1 MDEQQ
6 NVTVRDLVQNTALRV
21 VWGENH
27 LERPITVPDIA
38 RPGLQLTG
46 FWIIS
51 NLDVSSYMVSM
62 KLNMQKQ

>member
-21 VWGENH
+21 VWGEDH

-38 RPGLQLTG
+38 RPGRPMPASLESH
-46 FWIIS
+46 FEIP
-51 NLDVSSYMVSM
+51 
-62 KLNMQKQ
+62 